1 MNVYECT
8 LVIADGIAETQ
19 AVGAAIEL
27 QVERII
33 GTQAATSGG
42 VSDGDKGD
50 ITVSASGTTWTIDA
64 NAVTST
70 KLADRSVTAAKLF
83 EVGHE
88 KLVGRHG
95 AGAGD
100 AQEIGIDGGL
110 ELQGGNLRRS
120 ALTGDVTASAGGNST
135 TIAAGAVTTSKMG
148 GDVTT
153 AGKALLDDADA
164 AAQRTTLGLGT
175 AATAATGDFAAAS
188 HTHTLSNLTQS
199 GATTG
204 QVAQWNGTA
213 WAPATA
219 GSSVMKPRWNSST
232 SSGST
237 TVTIPL
243 DNTIPQSSEGVE
255 LITLAA
261 VTPSSA
267 SNTIAVELSVI
278 LSNQAGS
285 AQTPIIALFLDSNT
299 NATAATYH
307 SINVGYANLVRTCFL
322 IPSWSGSKDIKIRIG
337 AQSGTLHWNKS
348 TTADL
353 MGGVS
358 STVLVATELA
368 V

>member
-1 MNVYECT
+1 MSNTVVVRPRVNR
-8 LVIADGIAETQ
+8 VIVRAPGPQGPPGD
-19 AVGAAIEL
+19 VGD
-27 QVERII
+27 
-33 GTQAATSGG
+33 
-42 VSDGDKGD
+42 VS
-50 ITVSASGTTWTIDA
+50 
-64 NAVTST
+64 VTSV
-70 KLADRSVTAAKLF
+70 A
-83 EVGHE
+83 
-88 KLVGRHG
+88 GR
-95 AGAGD
+95 
-100 AQEIGIDGGL
+100 
-110 ELQGGNLRRS
+110 
-120 ALTGDVTASAGGNST
+120 TGDVTLTKGDVGLANVDNTADASKPVSTAQAAADTAVGNAAATALSTHAAATSSVHGISAFGATLVDDASASE
-135 TIAAGAVTTSKMG
+135 A
-148 GDVTT
+148 
-153 AGKALLDDADA
+153 
-164 AAQRTTLGLGT
+164 RTTLGLGT

-213 WAPATA
+213 WVPATA

-232 SSGST
+232 TSGST

-243 DNTIPQSSEGVE
+243 DNTIPQSSEGIE

-278 LSNQAGS
+278 LSPS
-285 AQTPIIALFLDSNT
+285 SLSTPIIALFLDSNT
-299 NATAATYH
+299 NASAATYH
-307 SINVGYANLVRTCFL
+307 SINTGYANIVRTCFL

-337 AQSGTLHWNKS
+337 AQAGTLHWNKS
-348 TTADL
+348 TTTDL